1 MMLHCLNDTSL
12 SSGSWYYGG
21 SIVISPYETI
31 KILNRVDCNSPL
43 YMKEVNRNLVET
55 NIVGE
60 ALAKK
65 NIFNAI

>member
-1 MMLHCLNDTSL
+1 MVL
-12 SSGSWYYGG
+12 GG
-21 SIVISPYETI
+21 SIVIFPYETI
-31 KILNRVDCNSPL
+31 KTLNPVDCHSPL